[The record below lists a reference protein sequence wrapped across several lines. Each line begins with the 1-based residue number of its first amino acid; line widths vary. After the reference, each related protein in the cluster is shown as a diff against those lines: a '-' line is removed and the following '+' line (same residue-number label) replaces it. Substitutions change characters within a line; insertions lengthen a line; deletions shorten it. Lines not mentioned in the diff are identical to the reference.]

1 MSNEAFAQGFCSVWF
16 AETFIENGVPNA
28 AQSSCGTA
36 KVASAVEVGITAEA
50 EVEGG
55 TNEADVG
62 GAAEAESERGKNG
75 ADVGGRGIDDGLLNK
90 MRGLTVSKPF
100 QKKKIPLNIFLRQK
114 SEELID
120 IPPRLSSFSY
130 CRAQDSS
137 YHPDYHNQHSNCQT

>member
-1 MSNEAFAQGFCSVWF
+1 MSNEAFAQGFCSVLF

-62 GAAEAESERGKNG
+62 GAAEAEPERGKNG

-90 MRGLTVSKPF
+90 MRGLTVSKPL
-100 QKKKIPLNIFLRQK
+100 QKQKTPLLIYFCDKKAEN
-114 SEELID
+114 
-120 IPPRLSSFSY
+120 
-130 CRAQDSS
+130 
-137 YHPDYHNQHSNCQT
+137 